1 MIFLTTG
8 TQLPFDRLV
17 RAVDAWLDGA
27 ASPPEICAQVL
38 PPPRDAYVPR
48 HFETVARFSPAEYA
62 AAFERADLIVSHA
75 GMGTVL
81 TALTEGKRICIM
93 PRQMRYGEHRNDHQL
108 STAER
113 LGAHPGLFTAY
124 DEHDL
129 PRCLDG
135 ALQADEGG
143 RDVRVGPFADQ
154 GFTDRLRNFILT
166 GQR

>member
-17 RAVDAWLDGA
+17 RAVDRWLDVTT
-27 ASPPEICAQVL
+27 SPCEVCAQVM

-48 HFETVARFSPAEYA
+48 HFDTVVRFSPAEYTE
-62 AAFERADLIVSHA
+62 AFRRADLIVSHA
-75 GMGTVL
+75 GMGTIL

-93 PRQMRYGEHRNDHQL
+93 PRQMKYGEHRNDHQL

-113 LGAHPGLFTAY
+113 LGAHPGLCIAR

-129 PRCLDG
+129 PFCLEA
-135 ALQADEGG
+135 ALQADGVVQ
-143 RDVRVGPFADQ
+143 DVSVDPFADQ
-154 GFTDRLRNFILT
+154 GFTDWLRNFILT